1 LFFSFRK
8 SDYPTRVKTIVW
20 SLALILLGI
29 LFTAY
34 SPTEFLFHALG
45 YENSNGC
52 PLLTFL
58 GIPCPL
64 CGMGRG
70 LWSMLSLD
78 FASGVYYNPSSVVFY
93 PLTAAVLAGVL
104 LSALFGY
111 RITVER
117 GAAFIFAAVF
127 LLIWVLNILYGHH

>member
-1 LFFSFRK
+1 
-8 SDYPTRVKTIVW
+8 
-20 SLALILLGI
+20 
-29 LFTAY
+29 
-34 SPTEFLFHALG
+34 
-45 YENSNGC
+45 
-52 PLLTFL
+52 
-58 GIPCPL
+58 
-64 CGMGRG
+64 
-70 LWSMLSLD
+70 MLSLD